1 LKDTISH
8 EKLLELL
15 DYDAETGELVRR
27 CNVRG
32 LGPNRIGG
40 RPRFE
45 GPNGYAAIGAD
56 SLKYLYHR
64 LVWFWHHN
72 EWPEVIDHV
81 DGDKQNNRI
90 ENLRACTQSQN
101 LCNAQIPSDNK
112 SGFKGVSWSS
122 SANKWRAR
130 CGLHKVQHNLGVF
143 DTREEAAEAVRAFRS
158 GLHGAYTNHGIHLKD
173 LRQELVG

>member
-1 LKDTISH
+1 MKDTISH
-8 EKLLELL
+8 EKLLELF

>member
-1 LKDTISH
+1 MKDPISH
-8 EKLLELL
+8 EKLLELF

-32 LGPNRIGG
+32 LGLNRIGG